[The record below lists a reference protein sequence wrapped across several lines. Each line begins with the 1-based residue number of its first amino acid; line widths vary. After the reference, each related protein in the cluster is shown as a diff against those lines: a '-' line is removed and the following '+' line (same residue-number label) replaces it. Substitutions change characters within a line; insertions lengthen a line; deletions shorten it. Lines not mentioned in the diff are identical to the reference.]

1 LREGASYADGL
12 QAVVIFRLFTCTQL
26 AAVIFVAAILLF
38 DGLLPLGLA
47 LLALA
52 NRYLL
57 AHPQMT
63 MGGCVAIVLRH
74 VLPLFSHQF
83 KPKATRIS
91 VDAPGFHVVVE
102 PGFAVLQVGK
112 KEF

>member
-1 LREGASYADGL
+1 MREGASYADGL
-12 QAVVIFRLFTCTQL
+12 QAAVIFRLFTCTQL
-26 AAVIFVAAILLF
+26 ASVIFVAAILLV

-52 NRYLL
+52 NPYLL
-57 AHPQMT
+57 EHPQMT
-63 MGGCVAIVLRH
+63 MGACVAIVLRY
-74 VLPLFSHQF
+74 VLSLFSHEF

-91 VDAPGFHVVVE
+91 VDATGFHVVVE
-102 PGFAVLQVGK
+102 PDFAVLQVGK